1 MELNDEL
8 DALLVPRLAESS
20 TEFASA
26 MSASEKIIRD
36 CRVIETALREGE
48 VFPDFS
54 LPDSTGAIVQ
64 SADLLTLGPLI
75 VSFYRGQ
82 WCPFCNL
89 ELNALQL
96 ALPEIEELGGA
107 LVAVSPET
115 LEHTANALTRF
126 SLSFYLLSDRGNALA
141 RKVGLVYRLPP
152 EMQSEFRKANI
163 YLPAI
168 NGDDSWELP
177 VPATYLVG
185 QEGVIRDAFV
195 DVDYYHRKDPR
206 ELITEL
212 KKISS

>member
-1 MELNDEL
+1 MI
-8 DALLVPRLAESS
+8 AGQMA
-20 TEFASA
+20 F
-26 MSASEKIIRD
+26 IRTP
-36 CRVIETALREGE
+36 CGAYINAA
-48 VFPDFS
+48 DFVR
-54 LPDSTGAIVQ
+54 PT
-64 SADLLTLGPLI
+64 
-75 VSFYRGQ
+75 
-82 WCPFCNL
+82 
-89 ELNALQL
+89 
-96 ALPEIEELGGA
+96 
-107 LVAVSPET
+107 
-115 LEHTANALTRF
+115 
-126 SLSFYLLSDRGNALA
+126 NALA

-163 YLPAI
+163 YLPAV